1 MYASN
6 MNQSFHHIPVLLPQ
20 TISALNVKPN
30 GRYVDGTLGGGG
42 HSEAIL
48 EASSPNGSVICIDRD
63 QQAIQAATERLSRFG
78 DRFTVH
84 HGSFSQMAS
93 FVEGSVDGILLDLGV
108 SSHQLDE
115 PTRGF
120 SFSNDGPVDMRM
132 NQQQEKT
139 AAMLLDE
146 LTEEQLANILYQY
159 GQEPRSRRIA
169 RKIVEGRP
177 WTSTKKLADCIR
189 RASGYKN
196 SKKHPATKSFQAIR
210 IAVNDELNQLHQAL
224 NTAFALLKKGGRM
237 AIISFHSIEDKIVKQ
252 SFRTAAA
259 IGTPRDAYGH
269 PIVAPIGRQIFP
281 KGIDGK
287 KNDPTNPRA
296 RSARLR
302 VFEKTT

>member
-1 MYASN
+1 
-6 MNQSFHHIPVLLPQ
+6 MNQSFHHIPVLLTQ
-20 TISALNVKPN
+20 TISALKIKPN
-30 GRYVDGTLGGGG
+30 GRYIDGTVGGGG

-48 EASSPNGSVICIDRD
+48 NASSPAGKVIAIDRD
-63 QQAIQAATERLSRFG
+63 RQAIAATRKRLSHFG
-78 DRFTVH
+78 DRLTIH
-84 HGSFSQMAS
+84 HGSFSSMS
-93 FVEGSVDGILLDLGV
+93 DFVDGQVDGVLLDLGV

-115 PTRGF
+115 PKRGF

-132 NQQQEKT
+132 NQSQEKT

-146 LTEEQLANILYQY
+146 ISETELADILFQY

-169 RKIVEGRP
+169 RKVIAGRP
-177 WTSTKKLADCIR
+177 WHSTKELADCIR

-210 IAVNDELNQLHQAL
+210 IAINDELTQLHQGL
-224 NTAFALLKKGGRM
+224 NAAFQLVKNGGRI

-252 SFRTAAA
+252 RFRKAAA
-259 IGTPRDAYGH
+259 IATPKDAYGH
-269 PIVAPIGRQIFP
+269 PVTAPIGRRIFP

-287 KNDPTNPRA
+287 TNDPTNPRA